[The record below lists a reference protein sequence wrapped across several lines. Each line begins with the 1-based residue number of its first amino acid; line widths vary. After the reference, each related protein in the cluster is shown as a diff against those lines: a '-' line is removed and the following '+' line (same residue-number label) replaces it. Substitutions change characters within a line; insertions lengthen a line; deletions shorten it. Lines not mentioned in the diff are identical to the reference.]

1 MKYPNFRDAS
11 LGQLYDIAFRDE
23 EAHPIYKGLA
33 RAELRRRDRIY
44 WPQQQIKVRRRR
56 SG

>member
-1 MKYPNFRDAS
+1 MVYPNFRKAS
-11 LGQLYDIAFRDE
+11 LGQLYDIAYRDK
-23 EAHPIYKGLA
+23 EAHPMFRGLA
-33 RAELRRRDRIY
+33 RAEILRRDRIY